1 MTAEHVSYGKINS
14 VNPLALIIDTI
25 HWYLEESNR
34 NKYLTLVPTDKSKD
48 TLTKYEELLSEIRYL
63 VRSITN
69 ISDNYDEKY
78 MKIKLNS
85 DDDLALK
92 KRLKL
97 CNMITVVRS
106 VFHEGN
112 KHYPQV
118 FLDEFWYK
126 L

>member
-1 MTAEHVSYGKINS
+1 M
-14 VNPLALIIDTI
+14 
-25 HWYLEESNR
+25 
-34 NKYLTLVPTDKSKD
+34 TLVPTDKSKD
-48 TLTKYEELLSEIRYL
+48 TLTKYEELLSKIRYL